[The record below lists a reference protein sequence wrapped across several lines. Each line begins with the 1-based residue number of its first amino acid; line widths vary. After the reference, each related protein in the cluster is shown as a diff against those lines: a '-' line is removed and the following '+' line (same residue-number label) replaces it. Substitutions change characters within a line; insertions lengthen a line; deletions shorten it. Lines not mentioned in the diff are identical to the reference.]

1 MIRVAI
7 DPNIVSRLDP
17 SLTVAELSD
26 ADGPV
31 SEGDKVTV
39 VQEGDPDKEYQKE
52 FDDSIIKAFGLS
64 PEEARLVLGPR
75 EDETEEKTDG
85 S

>member
-39 VQEGDPDKEYQKE
+39 VQEGDPDFVGTGRVVRITEEYNPLYNKEYSLLYIEVDWNSFQ
-52 FDDSIIKAFGLS
+52 
-64 PEEARLVLGPR
+64 
-75 EDETEEKTDG
+75 
-85 S
+85 